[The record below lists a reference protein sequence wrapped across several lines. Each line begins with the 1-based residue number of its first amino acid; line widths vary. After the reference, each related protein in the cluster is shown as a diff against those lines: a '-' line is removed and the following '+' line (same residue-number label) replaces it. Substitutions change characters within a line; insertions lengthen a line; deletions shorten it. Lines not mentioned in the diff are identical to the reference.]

1 MHTRRL
7 RQSTV
12 NLAILVSLALMAVG
26 CGSAGSTPDVP
37 RSTNTTRTQPS
48 GPSLTGQDI
57 GQAATATRAIFDRL
71 LAESGTPF
79 SGWVILN
86 DLGTSGRAVTQSEL
100 VGRLAQ
106 ALKTDETPVRAA
118 LAELVRQGLVLQ
130 APAATINPELS
141 LSPAGTIRFQQVQ
154 DGIKQIAQRLYG
166 DLPPED
172 LATAHSVLATV
183 TERANA
189 ELAR

>member
-7 RQSTV
+7 RPSTV
-12 NLAILVSLALMAVG
+12 NLAILVSLALALVG
-26 CGSAGSTPDVP
+26 CGGSTPDAP
-37 RSTNTTRTQPS
+37 QSTNTTGTQPS

-86 DLGTSGRAVTQSEL
+86 DLGTSAQAVTQNEL
-100 VGRLAQ
+100 VGRLAH

-118 LAELVRQGLVLQ
+118 LAELVRQDLISQ
-130 APAATINPELS
+130 APGTTINPVLS
-141 LSPAGTIRFQQVQ
+141 LTPAGTIRFQQVQ
-154 DGIKQIAQRLYG
+154 DGIKHIAQRLYR

-172 LATAHSVLATV
+172 LATAHRVLATV